1 MSFALSRSQVMSRIR
16 SKDTSPELAVRRTLH
31 AAGVRFRLHD
41 RKLPGTP
48 DLVLRSR
55 AVIFEVRGC
64 FWHQHPNCLRAPV
77 PKSRQH
83 YWLPKL
89 ARNVERDHENQKLL
103 EAAGWRVI
111 VVWEC
116 QIPDRLSELV
126 DEVRAAPSAKP
137 SKL

>member
-1 MSFALSRSQVMSRIR
+1 MSRIR
-16 SKDTSPELAVRRTLH
+16 SKGTGPELAVRRALH
-31 AAGVRFRLHD
+31 AAGLRFRLHD

-55 AVIFEVRGC
+55 AVIVEVRGC
-64 FWHQHPNCLRAPV
+64 FWHQHPGCPRAPL
-77 PKSRQH
+77 PASRQH

-89 ARNVERDHENQKLL
+89 ARNVERDRANQQAL

-116 QIPDRLSELV
+116 QLPDRLQGLA
-126 DEVRAAPSAKP
+126 DEVRAASSLAKP
-137 SKL
+137 STAVDA

>member
-1 MSFALSRSQVMSRIR
+1 MSRIR
-16 SKDTSPELAVRRTLH
+16 SKDTGPELAVRRALH
-31 AAGVRFRLHD
+31 AAGLRFRLHD

-55 AVIFEVRGC
+55 AVIVEVRGC
-64 FWHQHPNCLRAPV
+64 FWHQHPGCLRASLPA
-77 PKSRQH
+77 SRQH

-89 ARNVERDHENQKLL
+89 ARNVERDRANQQAL

-116 QIPDRLSELV
+116 QLPDRLQYLAH
-126 DEVRAAPSAKP
+126 EVRAASSPLTP
-137 SKL
+137 HQGRVGVDQR